1 VVISI
6 SLGRSRPEVMV
17 PERGQNAILM
27 RFRDNAMAL
36 PDTLADRP

>member
-1 VVISI
+1 
-6 SLGRSRPEVMV
+6 MW

-36 PDTLADRP
+36 PGTSADRP

>member
-1 VVISI
+1 
-6 SLGRSRPEVMV
+6 MV

>member
-1 VVISI
+1 
-6 SLGRSRPEVMV
+6 MV

-36 PDTLADRP
+36 PGTLANRP